1 MQDTPAAA
9 ENASPNSFLPV
20 SGENAFTEQ
29 AAMTV
34 ALSSNWFRSEPWS
47 KNAQINMGIKVEIS
61 AKNGKTQIDS
71 RKHV

>member
-9 ENASPNSFLPV
+9 ENASPNSFLRV

-34 ALSSNWFRSEPWS
+34 KLLSMTPV
-47 KNAQINMGIKVEIS
+47 KAVVKKPQINMRIKVEIS